1 MYTQV
6 NNYDLPDGKII
17 DLGEDKTMLTEKL
30 FNPVIFV
37 NFIFRLK
44 NSQGLWGI
52 IK

>member
-30 FNPVIFV
+30 FNPVNIFK
-37 NFIFRLK
+37 FYLILFLD
-44 NSQGLWGI
+44 
-52 IK
+52 